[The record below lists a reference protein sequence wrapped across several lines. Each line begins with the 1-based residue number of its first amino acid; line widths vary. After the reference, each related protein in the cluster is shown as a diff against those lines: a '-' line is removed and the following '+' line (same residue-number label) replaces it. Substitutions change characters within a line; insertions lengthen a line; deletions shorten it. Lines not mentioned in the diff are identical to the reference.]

1 MSNTKNAMKGFMP
14 MFPGMNAMPPMPF
27 MPPMAEQNFWDG
39 MKIGKGNLKNQWN
52 EFKSNLESYW
62 NQLRDMQDSSTEA
75 TKEQWGK
82 FFDQIMEMQ
91 EIFTASL
98 PDEIP
103 SLPWLPAFLT
113 PSMSPRAFMEKV
125 KEFQEMAN
133 AHAVEQADSFL
144 DFCKKGQ
151 EQAKDMVTEV
161 VKNAED
167 KVEQI
172 EDKVAQAEVKAE
184 QADNTEQEAEKT
196 EKEADSTVKKPESTA
211 KKADKPAR
219 KADRAARK
227 GNRTARKA
235 AGAAKKTDEAEKKAD
250 EAEKD
255 AGEVLEGT
263 VNNEG

>member
-27 MPPMAEQNFWDG
+27 MPPMPEQSFWG
-39 MKIGKGNLKNQWN
+39 GKKGDKDILKDQWSD
-52 EFKSNLESYW
+52 FKANLESYW

-82 FFDQIMEMQ
+82 FFAQIMEMQ
-91 EIFTASL
+91 EIFAASL

-103 SLPWLPAFLT
+103 SLPWLPDFFK

-151 EQAKDMVTEV
+151 EQAKGMVSEA
-161 VKNAED
+161 VKNVED
-167 KVEQI
+167 KVE
-172 EDKVAQAEVKAE
+172 KVEETVQEAVKPE
-184 QADNTEQEAEKT
+184 EEAEK
-196 EKEADSTVKKPESTA
+196 P
-211 KKADKPAR
+211 
-219 KADRAARK
+219 
-227 GNRTARKA
+227 
-235 AGAAKKTDEAEKKAD
+235 EKKAD
-250 EAEKD
+250 EPEKA
-255 AGEVLEGT
+255 AGEAPEGT

>member
-14 MFPGMNAMPPMPF
+14 MFPGMNAMPPMPPMPF
-27 MPPMAEQNFWDG
+27 MPPMPEQSFWG
-39 MKIGKGNLKNQWN
+39 GKKNDKDVIKDQWN
-52 EFKSNLESYW
+52 DFKANLESYW

-82 FFDQIMEMQ
+82 FFGQIMEMQ
-91 EIFTASL
+91 EIFAASL

-103 SLPWLPAFLT
+103 SLPWLPDFFK

-151 EQAKDMVTEV
+151 EQAKDMVSEA
-161 VKNAED
+161 VKNVEE
-167 KVEQI
+167 KVEQV
-172 EDKVAQAEVKAE
+172 EEKVEQAVETAQEAVKTEEEPVKA
-184 QADNTEQEAEKT
+184 
-196 EKEADSTVKKPESTA
+196 EKEADKPEKKADKPAKKANRAVKKAGKTA
-211 KKADKPAR
+211 KKADKP
-219 KADRAARK
+219 
-227 GNRTARKA
+227 
-235 AGAAKKTDEAEKKAD
+235 EKKAD
-250 EAEKD
+250 EPEKA
-255 AGEVLEGT
+255 AGEAPEGT

>member
-27 MPPMAEQNFWDG
+27 MPPMPEQNFWG
-39 MKIGKGNLKNQWN
+39 GKKGDKDILKDQWN
-52 EFKSNLESYW
+52 DFKANLESYW

-82 FFDQIMEMQ
+82 FFGQIMEMQ
-91 EIFTASL
+91 EIFAASL

-103 SLPWLPAFLT
+103 SLPWLPDFFK

-151 EQAKDMVTEV
+151 EQAKDMVSEA
-161 VKNAED
+161 VKNVED
-167 KVEQI
+167 KVEQ
-172 EDKVAQAEVKAE
+172 VKE
-184 QADNTEQEAEKT
+184 P
-196 EKEADSTVKKPESTA
+196 EKEADKPEKKADKPAKKANRAVKKAGKTA
-211 KKADKPAR
+211 KKADKP
-219 KADRAARK
+219 
-227 GNRTARKA
+227 
-235 AGAAKKTDEAEKKAD
+235 EKKAD
-250 EAEKD
+250 EPEKA
-255 AGEVLEGT
+255 AGEAPEGT

>member
-27 MPPMAEQNFWDG
+27 MPPMPEQGFWG
-39 MKIGKGNLKNQWN
+39 GKKGDKDILKDQWN
-52 EFKSNLESYW
+52 DFKANLESYW

-82 FFDQIMEMQ
+82 FFGQIMEMQ
-91 EIFTASL
+91 EIFAASL

-103 SLPWLPAFLT
+103 SLPWLPDFFK

-151 EQAKDMVTEV
+151 EQAKDMVSKA
-161 VKNAED
+161 VKNVED
-167 KVEQI
+167 KVEQV
-172 EDKVAQAEVKAE
+172 EETVQEAVKPE
-184 QADNTEQEAEKT
+184 EEAEKP
-196 EKEADSTVKKPESTA
+196 EKKAEKPTKKAEKPAKKANRAA
-211 KKADKPAR
+211 KKADK
-219 KADRAARK
+219 KA
-227 GNRTARKA
+227 
-235 AGAAKKTDEAEKKAD
+235 KKAD
-250 EAEKD
+250 EPEKP